1 MVYTELETLRIG
13 HVRTSIP
20 GVDEILDGKGIPRG
34 YVVFINGAPGS
45 GKTTF
50 AMQYLYNGAT
60 KFDEPGIYVSL
71 DESPRFVINN
81 MKPFGLDLRG
91 LIDEEKILMLDLS
104 PIRRLNS
111 QVKVKREFSLEKV
124 IDKIK
129 RSISKIGAMRIVIDP
144 LTMLTIEYPKSSERI
159 FAVMDLLQALVETE
173 CTTIVNSELRTSSVD
188 REYQLE
194 EYLSQGIVLLRTV
207 AKPGGLIRVFQV
219 EKMRGVK
226 HDPQPHPYLITE
238 KGIEVYYRENVL

>member
-1 MVYTELETLRIG
+1 MVYTDLEIVG
-13 HVRTSIP
+13 IEHIRTGIP

-34 YVVFINGAPGS
+34 YVAFISGAPGS

-50 AMQYLYNGAT
+50 AIQYLYNGAT
-60 KFDEPGIYVSL
+60 SFDEPGIYVSL
-71 DESPRFVINN
+71 DENPQFIINN
-81 MKPFGLDLRG
+81 MRSFGLDLKG
-91 LIDEEKILMLDLS
+91 LIDDERILMLDLS
-104 PIRRLNS
+104 PIRRTNR
-111 QVKVKREFSLEKV
+111 QVKAKREFSLEKV

-129 RSISKIGAMRIVIDP
+129 RSISKIDAKRIAIDP
-144 LTMLTIEYPKSSERI
+144 LTMLTIEYPRSSERI
-159 FAVMDLLQALVETE
+159 FAVMDLLQSLVDTG
-173 CTTIVNSELRTSSVD
+173 CTTILNSELRTSSVD

-194 EYLSQGIVLLRTV
+194 EYLAQGIFLLCTV

-226 HDPQPHPYLITE
+226 HDTQPHPYLITD